1 MTNIGIIRKVD
12 SLGRVVIPKEYRKIF
27 GMETNQIIEII
38 ATTEGLVIRNPVVP
52 SDYFIKSDIGKDKHE
67 KSEKTQS
74 KP

>member
-27 GMETNQIIEII
+27 GMEAHQLIEII

-52 SDYFIKSDIGKDKHE
+52 SVFLSKALSVKTNIKN
-67 KSEKTQS
+67 EKTQS